1 MRISTFSRINIAVTF
16 ATFLLIVISTL
27 WQGINNRIMVT
38 HARQSVTLVNTGEA
52 LWTASGTLS
61 EYIVKYGETGEKQY
75 LDAYNKDLNV
85 NKTREKAIEVLQKN
99 GISADE
105 FAIVQQIKKLSDEI
119 VTINQAAI
127 ELIASGDHEAA
138 NDILFGTDY
147 LSKLDNM
154 DTAFNQFQSLL
165 SARLVSDTDAIEHRS
180 MLLEN
185 MSFWSV
191 MLFLIVQIIVFFF
204 TRRKITTPI
213 KRLSDAIEDLANGKL
228 DAVLDIKRDNSE
240 TGVAAEAYDK
250 VTASLD
256 RLIKGIERIRH
267 SNTIGNL
274 RDRGNENLLPG
285 GYNEIVKGING
296 IIDSMRNYL
305 EYIPIPIMI
314 LDKNRKMLYA
324 NKTCLALIGKDI
336 DETKGFR
343 CCDFFD
349 SLHCNTKNC
358 CVDKALRDGKVY
370 TAPNVVRH
378 PSGDIYID
386 YTGVP
391 IFDEKGEVVAAME
404 YIFVTTEMV
413 KQHARM
419 EKKSAYQTAE
429 VAKISEQ
436 LSLLAQ
442 GHLSIKYEVAD
453 PDEDTAPE
461 YQNFKMIADSLNNAT
476 ELIKNSVD
484 EISRNLSK
492 MAHKNFDINIEG
504 RYLGDFVSL
513 KTSMQD
519 IVANMNGILSE
530 VNQMSAALHLAS
542 EQITHVS
549 LIVSD
554 GSQKQ
559 SRAVQEILASIGQLD
574 KQAAINVENAFK
586 ASEYT
591 KNSKQ
596 NAENSGEKMAQMV
609 LAMESIKKS
618 SDNII
623 KIIKL
628 IDEISFQTNLLALN
642 ASVEAARA
650 GEHGKGFSVVAEEV
664 GNLAGRSNAAT
675 KESGE
680 LVERS
685 MESVASGVSLV
696 NETRSYLGLIFDQI
710 NDTIDIVNSI
720 SESAEMQK
728 HSIGSISSGINDIA
742 NITMQNS
749 AEAQNCAA
757 ASEELSAQF
766 AILNQKMSEFKLKAL

>member
-1 MRISTFSRINIAVTF
+1 MRIGTFSRINIAVTF
-16 ATFLLIVISTL
+16 ATFLLIVISTI
-27 WQGINNRIMVT
+27 WQGINNRQMVT
-38 HARQSVTLVNTGEA
+38 HARQSVALVNTGEA
-52 LWTASGTLS
+52 LWTASNTLS
-61 EYIVKYGETGEKQY
+61 EYIVKYAETADKRY
-75 LDAYNKDLNV
+75 LDAYDKDLNV
-85 NKTREKAIEVLQKN
+85 NKTRESAIDVLQKN
-99 GISADE
+99 RISADE
-105 FAIVQQIKKLSDEI
+105 FVIVQQIKKLSDEI
-119 VTINQAAI
+119 VTMNQAAV
-127 ELIASGDHEAA
+127 ELIASGDNDGA
-138 NDILFGTDY
+138 NEILFGADY
-147 LSKLDNM
+147 LSRLDNM
-154 DTAFNQFQSLL
+154 DVAFNQFQSLL
-165 SARLVSDTDAIEHRS
+165 SARLVSDTDTIERRS

-191 MLFLIVQIIVFFF
+191 ILFLIVQIIVFFF

-213 KRLSDAIEDLANGKL
+213 KQLSAAIEDLANGKL
-228 DAVLDIKRDNSE
+228 DTVLDIKRDNSE
-240 TGVAAEAYDK
+240 TGVAAVAYDK
-250 VTASLD
+250 VAVTLD

-285 GYNEIVKGING
+285 AYNEIVKGING
-296 IIDSMRNYL
+296 IIDSMRGYL
-305 EYIPIPIMI
+305 EYLPIPIMV
-314 LDKNRKMLYA
+314 LDKDRKMLYA
-324 NKTCLALIGKDI
+324 NKTCLALIGKNIDDI
-336 DETKGFR
+336 QGFR

-358 CVDKALRDGKVY
+358 CVDKALKDGKMHS
-370 TAPNVVRH
+370 APNVVKH

-391 IFDEKGEVVAAME
+391 IFDEKGDVVAVLE
-404 YIFVTTEMV
+404 YMFVTTEMV
-413 KQHARM
+413 KEHART
-419 EKKSAYQTAE
+419 EKKSMYQAVE

-442 GHLSIKYEVAD
+442 GHLSIRYEVSE
-453 PDEDTAPE
+453 PDDDTVSE
-461 YQNFKMIADSLNNAT
+461 HQNFKKIADSLNNAT
-476 ELIKNSVD
+476 GLIKNSVN
-484 EISRNLSK
+484 EISHNLSQ

-513 KTSMQD
+513 KTSMED

-530 VNQMSAALHLAS
+530 VNQMSTALRLAS

-559 SRAVQEILASIGQLD
+559 SRAVQDILNSIDQLD
-574 KQAAINVENAFK
+574 KHAAINVENALK
-586 ASEYT
+586 ASEFT
-591 KNSKQ
+591 RNSKQ
-596 NAENSGEKMAQMV
+596 NAENSGAKMAQMV

-664 GNLAGRSNAAT
+664 GSLAGRSNAAT
-675 KESGE
+675 KESGD
-680 LVERS
+680 LVEKS
-685 MESVASGVSLV
+685 MGSVATGVKLV
-696 NETRSYLGLIFDQI
+696 NETRTNLSLIFDQI
-710 NDTIDIVNSI
+710 NDTISIVNSI

-728 HSIGSISSGINDIA
+728 LSIGSISSGINDIA
-742 NITMQNS
+742 DITMQNS
-749 AEAQNCAA
+749 AEAENCAA

-766 AILNQKMSEFKLKAL
+766 AILNQKISEFKLKA